1 MLKVGIVGL
10 PNVGKSSLF
19 NALTAVGAPAE
30 NYPFCT
36 VDPNVGTVEVPDA
49 RLDRIHELVGPPNRV
64 PTVIQFV
71 DIAGLVTGASEGE
84 GLGNT
89 FLGHIREV
97 DAIAHV
103 VRCFDDPDVTH
114 VLGSVDPVRDREI
127 VETELALADL
137 ETVLRRIERVEKKAR
152 SGEKDAI
159 REMAVLEE
167 IHRVLS
173 DGSPVRALHLDGD
186 TRKAVRGYGLLTAM
200 PVLYVANVAESD
212 LPEGENAWTRELRE
226 AVARD
231 APDARAAEKI
241 VPISSRV
248 EAELAE
254 LPGEERLLFLKELG
268 LGEAGLDR
276 VIHEA
281 YKLLGLVTFFTTGDK
296 ETRAWTV
303 HEGSRAPEAAG
314 VIHTDFQRGFIR
326 AETIHHDD
334 FVRIG
339 SWKKARDEGLIRAE
353 GKDYVVHDGDIML
366 FRFNV

>member
-1 MLKVGIVGL
+1 
-10 PNVGKSSLF
+10 
-19 NALTAVGAPAE
+19 
-30 NYPFCT
+30 
-36 VDPNVGTVEVPDA
+36 
-49 RLDRIHELVGPPNRV
+49 
-64 PTVIQFV
+64 
-71 DIAGLVTGASEGE
+71 
-84 GLGNT
+84 
-89 FLGHIREV
+89 
-97 DAIAHV
+97 
-103 VRCFDDPDVTH
+103 
-114 VLGSVDPVRDREI
+114 VRDREI

-159 REMAVLEE
+159 REMTVLEE